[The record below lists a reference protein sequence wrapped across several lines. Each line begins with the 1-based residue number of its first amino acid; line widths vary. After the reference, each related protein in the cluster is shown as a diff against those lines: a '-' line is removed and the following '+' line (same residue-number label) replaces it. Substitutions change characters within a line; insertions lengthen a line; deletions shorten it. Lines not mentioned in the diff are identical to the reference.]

1 MSAFD
6 PKRTLAAARLSVSR
20 ATTLDLNCDILR
32 MSDVT
37 LGSRKPMRRREFMS
51 PVDGRAVAV
60 CPRGVRRNPQQRFS
74 SRRVE
79 EEDVYLSVFA
89 EILNDLGY
97 I

>member
-1 MSAFD
+1 
-6 PKRTLAAARLSVSR
+6 
-20 ATTLDLNCDILR
+20 
-32 MSDVT
+32 
-37 LGSRKPMRRREFMS
+37 MRRREFMS
-51 PVDGRAVAV
+51 PVDGRAVAG